1 MKEEAKLSAGI
12 FFAFMLLIV
21 MLIPGACMQADQED
35 LKSYREIFNSDTQEP
50 DLYTR
55 GEVDALIAEH
65 TAHMESTY
73 VTEDALDSFDVVLG
87 ETFEEMESDILR
99 NAETISDEHSVD
111 IQLKYYTAS
120 VMDVNI
126 RLLEDKED
134 LTQEEQ
140 QTLTLL
146 RAYKDQLLSELEESH
161 E

>member
-21 MLIPGACMQADQED
+21 MLIPGACMQAD
-35 LKSYREIFNSDTQEP
+35 QEP

-111 IQLKYYTAS
+111 IQIKYYTAS